1 MQAPLGRRTQAAQNY
16 LSELKRMTSKK
27 ENGEDAT
34 ISDPVLRALVIS
46 KNAANRGLGP
56 PEKAPE
62 VDWDDVSLG
71 L

>member
-1 MQAPLGRRTQAAQNY
+1 MAL
-16 LSELKRMTSKK
+16 EK

-46 KNAANRGLGP
+46 KNTANRGLGP
-56 PEKAPE
+56 SEKAPE

>member
-1 MQAPLGRRTQAAQNY
+1 M
-16 LSELKRMTSKK
+16 EK

-34 ISDPVLRALVIS
+34 ISDPVRRALVIF
-46 KNAANRGLGP
+46 KNAANRGPGP

-71 L
+71 LEDTPRRRERRR